1 MDNRIKK
8 LAEILVHYS
17 VKVKKGQLV
26 KIQGETAGLPLM
38 TAIYEEVIRVGAHPY
53 AVIKVP
59 QNEEI
64 LFKHGSKEQLEFIS
78 PMLRLEINKMDCLFN
93 VWASENTRYLAG
105 VNPKRMA
112 IQRKAHKPLMQRLFK
127 RIGDRSLNWVGTQ
140 FPTLADAQEADM
152 SLSEYED
159 FVYSAGHVNDRD
171 PVKHWKKME
180 KEQKRLVK
188 ILNRIDWLHIKA
200 PGVDLKM
207 RVKGRKWISCHGTEN
222 FPDGEIFTGP
232 IEDTAEGVI
241 NFNYPA
247 VYMGRRVENVRLEFK
262 KGVVVAESADKDQ
275 AFLTALLNSDKQARR
290 IGEIAIGTNYSI
302 TRHTG
307 NILFD
312 EKIGGT
318 CHLAVGASIPES
330 GGVNKSSIH
339 WDMVRNLKK
348 GGEILAD
355 GKIIYRNGKFTI

>member
-26 KIQGETAGLPLM
+26 KIQGQASGLPLM
-38 TAIYEEVIRVGAHPY
+38 TAIYEEVIKTGGYPY
-53 AVIKVP
+53 TVIKIP
-59 QNEEI
+59 QHEEI
-64 LFKHGSKEQLEFIS
+64 LYKRGSKPQLEYIS
-78 PMLRLEINKMDCLFN
+78 PITRTEISKIDCFFH

-105 VNPKRMA
+105 VDPRRMA
-112 IQRKAHKPLMQRLFK
+112 IQRMAYKPIMQRLFK
-127 RIGDRSLNWVGTQ
+127 RIGDKSLTWVGTQ
-140 FPTLADAQEADM
+140 FPTLSDAQEADM

-159 FVYSAGHVNDRD
+159 FVYSACHVNDRD
-171 PVKHWKKME
+171 PLKYWKKME
-180 KEQKRLVK
+180 SEQKRLVK
-188 ILNRIDWLHIKA
+188 ILNRIDTMHIKA
-200 PGVDLKM
+200 PGTDLKM

-241 NFNYPA
+241 TFSFPA
-247 VYMGRRVENVRLEFK
+247 VYSGRQVENVRLEFK
-262 KGVVVAESADKDQ
+262 KGVVVSETADKGRD
-275 AFLTALLNSDKQARR
+275 FLTALLNTDKQARR
-290 IGEIAIGTNYSI
+290 IGEIAIGTNYNI

-307 NILFD
+307 NTLFD

-339 WDMVRNLKK
+339 WDMVCNLKN
-348 GGEILAD
+348 GGEITAD